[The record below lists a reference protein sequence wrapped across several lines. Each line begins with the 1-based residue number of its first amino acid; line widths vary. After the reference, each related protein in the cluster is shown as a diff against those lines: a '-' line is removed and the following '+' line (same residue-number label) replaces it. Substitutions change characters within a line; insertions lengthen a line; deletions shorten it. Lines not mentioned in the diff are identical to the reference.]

1 MVDISVLLSDLAF
14 SLYVTDHERTHH
26 AGSIKLEREFH
37 VKFKTT
43 IALINKCIRKNHGI
57 VCYKNG
63 DISDQSYENIVCL
76 NFVDVLSLLLHRIA
90 LRSAPVVV
98 LKTPLLTEIGAD
110 FMDMFSFNLSSD
122 DELKFVLKNADIFY
136 MIYGYWSNNSVVP
149 IRLNISNELA
159 NMKKSTSLLKDAF
172 FQQCQIAKL
181 QSLGRRMDEH
191 KQKMFY
197 ALI

>member
-1 MVDISVLLSDLAF
+1 M
-14 SLYVTDHERTHH
+14 TDHERTHH
-26 AGSIKLEREFH
+26 AGSSKLEREFH
-37 VKFKTT
+37 EKFKNT
-43 IALINKCIRKNHGI
+43 IELINNCIRKNHGI

-63 DISDQSYENIVCL
+63 DISDQTYENIVCL
-76 NFVDVLSLLLHRIA
+76 HFVDVLSLLLHRIA
-90 LRSAPVVV
+90 LRSEPVVV
-98 LKTPLLTEIGAD
+98 LKTPLLREIGDD

-149 IRLNISNELA
+149 IRLNVANELA
-159 NMKKSTSLLKDAF
+159 NMKQSNSLLKDTF

-181 QSLGRRMDEH
+181 DSLGRKMDEY
-191 KQKMFY
+191 KEKMFY